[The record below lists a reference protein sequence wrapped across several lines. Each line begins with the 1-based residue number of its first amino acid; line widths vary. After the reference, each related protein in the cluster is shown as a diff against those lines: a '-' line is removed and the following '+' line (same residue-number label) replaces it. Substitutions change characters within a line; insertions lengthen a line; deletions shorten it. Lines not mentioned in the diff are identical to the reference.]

1 MGSHSFFDIAGEV
14 LVDSRRGASGN
25 RAMHSS
31 IERRGGAGVCN
42 TATVSG
48 PSSMTTSA
56 PARTRASRPATSR
69 AASVAEMWIVAI
81 LLIIPLALS
90 GLLFFVVFGLCC
102 QHLEEGFSGR
112 PGRAFETASLRV
124 QASLP
129 DALQRGFAAR
139 HGILRAPWPCVKYA
153 IVSYILHM
161 WIPRDVEARLKRS
174 AKTRPVVVLTGAR
187 QTGKTSTFR
196 HLFPGYAFVPL
207 DLPTEA
213 EQAEKEPERFLKR
226 HPPPVIIDE
235 VQYAPGIF
243 RHLKVAVDAH
253 RTRNGQ
259 FLLTGSQKFT
269 LMKNVSESLAGRADI
284 VELETLSFA
293 EIREVLPNTELETA
307 IVRGGFPELYANP
320 DIDSVA
326 FYNSYLAT
334 YLERDVRALANV
346 GSLRDFER
354 FLRACALRSANLL
367 NKADL
372 ARDVGIAPSTANQWL
387 SMLEASGQAVL
398 IEPWFSNRTKSIV
411 KSPKLYIADTGLLC
425 ALLNIHSQE
434 ALRQSPAAG
443 AVWETF
449 VFAQLRDRERRAG
462 RTGSLFFWRDRTREV
477 DFVVDAGG
485 RLELFE
491 AKWTELPDL
500 GDTVN
505 LDFVRNVIGKSR
517 VTAGGVVSRTRNSFP
532 FSNDFRALPVTELG

>member
-1 MGSHSFFDIAGEV
+1 
-14 LVDSRRGASGN
+14 
-25 RAMHSS
+25 
-31 IERRGGAGVCN
+31 
-42 TATVSG
+42 
-48 PSSMTTSA
+48 
-56 PARTRASRPATSR
+56 
-69 AASVAEMWIVAI
+69 
-81 LLIIPLALS
+81 
-90 GLLFFVVFGLCC
+90 
-102 QHLEEGFSGR
+102 
-112 PGRAFETASLRV
+112 
-124 QASLP
+124 
-129 DALQRGFAAR
+129 
-139 HGILRAPWPCVKYA
+139 
-153 IVSYILHM
+153 
-161 WIPRDVEARLKRS
+161 
-174 AKTRPVVVLTGAR
+174 
-187 QTGKTSTFR
+187 
-196 HLFPGYAFVPL
+196 
-207 DLPTEA
+207 
-213 EQAEKEPERFLKR
+213 
-226 HPPPVIIDE
+226 
-235 VQYAPGIF
+235 
-243 RHLKVAVDAH
+243 VAVDAH

-293 EIREVLPNTELETA
+293 EMREALPKTELESA
-307 IVRGGFPELYANP
+307 IVRGGFPELYANS

-372 ARDVGIAPSTANQWL
+372 ARDIGIAPSTANQWL
-387 SMLEASGQAVL
+387 SMLEATGQAVL
-398 IEPWFSNRTKSIV
+398 LEPWFSNRTKSIV

-425 ALLNIHSQE
+425 ALLNIRSVE
-434 ALRQSPAAG
+434 ALRQSPAVG

-477 DFVVDAGG
+477 DFVVEAGG

-517 VTAGGVVSRTRNSFP
+517 VTAGGVVSRTPSSFP
-532 FSNDFRALPVTELG
+532 FSNGLRALPVTELG